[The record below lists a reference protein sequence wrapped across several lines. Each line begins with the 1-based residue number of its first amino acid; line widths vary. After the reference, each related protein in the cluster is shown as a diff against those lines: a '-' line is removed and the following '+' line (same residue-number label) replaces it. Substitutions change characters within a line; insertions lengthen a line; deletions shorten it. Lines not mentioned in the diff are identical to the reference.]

1 MKHLY
6 LLIITIL
13 SSLCAWFFLY
23 PYHFALPYFE
33 TDFVDYCVGVATWDD
48 LQRHFPPKRSR
59 LAGMLPWI
67 WRDFSGILQSLSTA
81 ALLSM
86 IAVGCTLTHWSER
99 MKPRSGWYTLAVL
112 LACSP
117 WIGSGRLLNF
127 YPEILLGLSFSS
139 WLVWM
144 GMTHQTSTTQWLRGL
159 LVGMG
164 IGLAALID
172 ARGLIWTG
180 WFSIVAMI
188 WLLRTL
194 SVKTSLQRLFGLI
207 LPIGLSWWLG
217 QWVYGPHA
225 TSLIRQLDVRPL
237 RYALSLPDATPPPY
251 NLPTEFVWGREFTG
265 IFDNI
270 TFIVSQQSQGL
281 PSSAPSTYW
290 IVWLGFIGISILATC
305 KRHWRFWIISLPFF
319 IAYLQ
324 VGHAV
329 ENHVRFYIQS
339 LPPLMIGIGLCIAT
353 LTEQISRRGR
363 LVSIAILMI
372 ALPYLSM
379 VLGPHWTIEREI
391 SHKMLTQAHPNDPI
405 LRTQTTIF
413 GTPIHIQTL
422 PVTQQERRITQDWD
436 MLCTEALSNHSPL
449 LWFETP

>member
-6 LLIITIL
+6 LLIITIF

-33 TDFVDYCVGVATWDD
+33 TDFVDYCVGVATWED

-59 LAGMLPWI
+59 LAGMLPWL
-67 WRDFSGILQSLSTA
+67 WRDSLGILQSLSTA
-81 ALLSM
+81 STISM
-86 IAVGCTLTHWSER
+86 IAVGCILTHWSER
-99 MKPRSGWYTLAVL
+99 IRPNSGWFTLAVL

-127 YPEILLGLSFSS
+127 YPEILLGPSLSS

-144 GMTHQTSTTQWLRGL
+144 GMTPGTSTPQWLRGL
-159 LVGMG
+159 MIGIG
-164 IGLAALID
+164 IGLSALID

-180 WFSIVAMI
+180 WFGVVAI
-188 WLLRTL
+188 SWTLSTRTL
-194 SVKTSLQRLFGLI
+194 KPSVERLFGMTV
-207 LPIGLSWWLG
+207 PIGLSWWLG
-217 QWVYGPHA
+217 QWVYGIHA

-251 NLPTEFVWGREFTG
+251 TLPAEFVWGREFTG

-270 TFIVSQQSQGL
+270 AFILSQQSQGL
-281 PSSAPSTYW
+281 PSGAPSAYW
-290 IVWLGFIGISILATC
+290 VIWLGIIGISILTTC
-305 KRHWRFWIISLPFF
+305 KQHWRFWVVGFPFL

-339 LPPLMIGIGLCIAT
+339 LPPLIIGVGLCIAT
-353 LTEQISRRGR
+353 LTEQFPQRWRI
-363 LVSIAILMI
+363 VCIATLMI
-372 ALPYLSM
+372 LLPYLSM
-379 VLGPHWTIEREI
+379 VFGPHWTIEREI
-391 SHKMLTQAHPNDPI
+391 SHKMLTQAHPNEPE
-405 LRTQTTIF
+405 LRTQTTLF

-436 MLCTEALSNHSPL
+436 MLCTEALSTHSPI
-449 LWFETP
+449 LWFERP